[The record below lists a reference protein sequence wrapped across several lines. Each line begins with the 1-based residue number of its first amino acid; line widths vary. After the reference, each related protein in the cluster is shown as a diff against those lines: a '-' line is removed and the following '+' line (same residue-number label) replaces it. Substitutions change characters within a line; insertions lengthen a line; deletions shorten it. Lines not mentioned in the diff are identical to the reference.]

1 LPVPVGSSAG
11 KCYEKAVVSATLVR
25 NRRLE
30 LRILYIGEIVGSS
43 GVFCVKQ
50 LLPELI
56 KERSIDF
63 VIANGDGATG
73 GFGIG
78 KSHAVYLHKL
88 GINVLTS
95 GECIY
100 YKKDMVPHL
109 SKAPYLLRPLNYPY
123 GNPGRGWACFQA
135 GDQKIAV
142 INVLGQASFRRV
154 HLANPF
160 LLMTDLLARIRQETG
175 LIVLDFHAAT
185 TAEKNS
191 MFYHL
196 DGQVSAVLGSHSKV
210 LTADERIL
218 PGGTAVITDTGRT
231 GSSYSVGGLDP
242 EIEIRKLVTQIHEHS
257 KAAWKKLELQG
268 VLLDIDAEGKAL
280 AIERIKEECEGAEDD
295 RESYSA

>member
-1 LPVPVGSSAG
+1 M
-11 KCYEKAVVSATLVR
+11 
-25 NRRLE
+25 NRERRFD
-30 LRILYIGEIVGSS
+30 LRVLYIGEIVGSS

-50 LLPELI
+50 MLEELI
-56 KERSIDF
+56 KERSLDF
-63 VIANGDGATG
+63 VIANADGATG

-78 KSHAVYLHKL
+78 KNHAVYLHKL
-88 GINVLTS
+88 GVNVLTS

-123 GNPGRGWACFQA
+123 GNPGRGWAQFPV
-135 GDQKIAV
+135 GKEKIAV

-160 LLMTDLLARIRQETG
+160 LLLPELLARIRQETG
-175 LIVLDFHAAT
+175 TIIVDFHAAT

-231 GSSYSVGGLDP
+231 GSSYSVGGLEP

-257 KAAWKKLELQG
+257 RASWKNLELQG
-268 VLLDIDAEGKAL
+268 VLLEIGADGKAVS
-280 AIERIKEECEGAEDD
+280 IERIKEECEGAEDD
-295 RESYSA
+295 RESCSA